1 MNLENNPDEV
11 WQCNVCD
18 KSFQSYFELKNHWHS
33 IHIMDPKNKRLTK
46 QDIKDMESQVTK
58 TLIKKEEKKNTQSK
72 NDDVSN
78 SKKGS
83 SGVKNGWMTIIHS
96 PSLSEFDELEF
107 SKEYEPIA
115 KRTRTFRMKKMK
127 EKIVDATDYY
137 PEIKL

>member
-1 MNLENNPDEV
+1 
-11 WQCNVCD
+11 
-18 KSFQSYFELKNHWHS
+18 
-33 IHIMDPKNKRLTK
+33 MDPKNKRLTK

-58 TLIKKEEKKNTQSK
+58 TLIKKEEK

-115 KRTRTFRMKKMK
+115 KRTRTFRMKK
-127 EKIVDATDYY
+127 
-137 PEIKL
+137 